1 MIFSNWRKSAR
12 SNPNG
17 ACVEVAS
24 GGGLI
29 AVRDTKWA
37 KRAGPAPCSRSAAMS
52 GSGSSPGSSPGAGL
66 GDGRLSLFVQN
77 LPGLRSR

>member
-1 MIFSNWRKSAR
+1 LIFSNWRKSAR

-37 KRAGPAPCSRSAAMS
+37 KRGRPSPVLAVRGDEWIRFITGIKS
-52 GSGSSPGSSPGAGL
+52 GRGTG
-66 GDGRLSLFVQN
+66 
-77 LPGLRSR
+77 